1 LLVAWRLKYSNTLDD
16 SELEVSLWRGHPPF
30 PGVQFWERQSSIAA
44 TTFHADLAPSGEPA
58 WTTKS
63 SSSPKTLES
72 QAAAEYILNWWLEK
86 ALKHRAQ
93 P

>member
-1 LLVAWRLKYSNTLDD
+1 
-16 SELEVSLWRGHPPF
+16 
-30 PGVQFWERQSSIAA
+30 VQQSSIAA
-44 TTFHADLAPSGEPA
+44 ITFHADLAPSGDAA

-63 SSSPKTLES
+63 SSGSKTLES
-72 QAAAEYILNWWLEK
+72 QAAAEYILKWWLEK